1 MRQFQEEDF
10 RTTRQS
16 VSAALMMLSFGVAVL
31 GFLVAIDHPEWFHL
45 RPVSGT
51 AIAMSNAAERPVT
64 DDVAIKAR

>member
-10 RTTRQS
+10 RTTRQTLG
-16 VSAALMMLSFGVAVL
+16 AGALMLSFGVAVL

-51 AIAMSNAAERPVT
+51 AMAMSHAAADHNET
-64 DDVAIKAR
+64 DAARD